1 MATYEHVGYANITG
15 SVVVYGSGSGDTDLT
30 YSNAGYR
37 QAPGAGNYQ
46 SLNLTAVTTAA
57 WFKVRMSAWTG
68 ASGTASILTVYDN
81 GGNVLLEASRS
92 PTRGT
97 SGLHFR
103 YRDGGVLVS
112 ATKEAFLDLLNTTM
126 FDIEVISDNAGG
138 GRIQVFQ
145 EEALIL
151 SVTGI
156 SNGGLT
162 IDRCELRNWDYTSTS
177 TRDRVGWSEFLVG
190 IGADSPT
197 LGRRVYSKAPTGNS
211 AVNTA
216 WTGAFGDI
224 DEGLITPDAL
234 FITSNTAGQRKGF
247 TFPVY
252 TAANGRA
259 ETVAIFHTA
268 LHNGSGVI
276 NHAPSIRLIGVDYD
290 GAAINPTGVQ
300 IGYSQQQILN
310 PATGLPWLVT
320 EVAGAEYGFISI

>member
-1 MATYEHVGYANITG
+1 MATYEHVGYANIIG
-15 SVVVYGSGSGDTDLT
+15 SVLIGGASSGYTDFT
-30 YSNAGYR
+30 YWDAAYR

-46 SLNLTAVTTAA
+46 SLNLTAVTTEA
-57 WFKVRMSAWTG
+57 WFKVRMHTWTSANG
-68 ASGTASILTVYDN
+68 NSSILTVYDS
-81 GGNVLLEASRS
+81 GGNVLLDATRS
-92 PTRGT
+92 PTRG
-97 SGLHFR
+97 SAGLRFR
-103 YRDGGVLVS
+103 YRDAGVLVVS
-112 ATKEAFLDLLNTTM
+112 VKEAFLDFLNSTT

-138 GRIQVFQ
+138 GRIRIFQ
-145 EEALIL
+145 EEGLIL

-162 IDRCELRNWDYTSTS
+162 IDRCELRNWDYTSTG
-177 TRDRVGWSEFLVG
+177 TVERVSWSDFLVG
-190 IGADSPT
+190 VGADSPT

-247 TFPVY
+247 TFPTY
-252 TAANGRA
+252 TAANGRV

-268 LHNGSGVI
+268 LHNGAGVV
-276 NHAPSIRLIGVDYD
+276 NHAPSIRITGVNYD

-320 EVAGAEYGFISI
+320 EVSGAEYGFISI